1 MLSVVLTCC
10 FICCVHV
17 ALGLV
22 HRDLEGE
29 VSCYDADLFVSGC
42 DLAVAVVAAA
52 YVILHCMNSC
62 NMQSNCFC

>member
-1 MLSVVLTCC
+1 MLCLVLC
-10 FICCVHV
+10 
-17 ALGLV
+17 
-22 HRDLEGE
+22 LEGE

-62 NMQSNCFC
+62 NVQSNCFC